1 MQMQVGRT
9 VRTIL
14 DAKGRQVYSVGP
26 DTDVYSALELMA
38 EKDIGAVLVED
49 NQGKVLG
56 IMSERD
62 YARKVIL
69 KGKHSEDTPVS
80 EIMTEHVIYVEP
92 SQPIE
97 ECMAL
102 MVGKRIRHLPVLED
116 GKIAGIISIGDVVK
130 ALISEQQTLIEQLE
144 TYIRGY

>member
-14 DAKGRQVYSVGP
+14 DAKGNQVFSVKP
-26 DTDVYSALELMA
+26 DTDVYSALQLMA
-38 EKDIGAVLVED
+38 DKGIGAVLVMED
-49 NQGKVLG
+49 EGGVLG

-62 YARKVIL
+62 YARKVVL
-69 KGKHSEDTPVS
+69 KGKTSVNTPVK
-80 EIMTEHVIYVEP
+80 EIMTEHVIFVDS

-97 ECMAL
+97 ECMAI
-102 MVGKRIRHLPVLED
+102 MAGKHIRHLPVLEG
-116 GKIAGIISIGDVVK
+116 GKLAGIISIGDVVK
-130 ALISEQQTLIEQLE
+130 TLISEQKSLIEQLE